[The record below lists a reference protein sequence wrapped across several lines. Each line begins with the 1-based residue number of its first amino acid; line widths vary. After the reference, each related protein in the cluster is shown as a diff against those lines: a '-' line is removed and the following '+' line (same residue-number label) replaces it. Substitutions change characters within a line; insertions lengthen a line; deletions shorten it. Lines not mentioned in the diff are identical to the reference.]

1 MKRILD
7 FIKNLFIFAYILVII
22 FITVCLLA
30 YNDYKLTV
38 FGDKTLVPVIDDDL
52 EPSYTVGDLLIIKKN
67 KIEDVK
73 VGDVIFF
80 YRTRSGETTI
90 NFAPVTDLEELTAT
104 ETTIT
109 VEGDFRLS
117 STNFIGKTESASV
130 IPNVGRI
137 LHTLESKWGFLFLG
151 VFPSLLVFLYTLY
164 SVVLEFYDVRAKKNK
179 KKKSSVKTEN
189 ENGTTSEE
197 TAKKV
202 EERATDAVV
211 EESTGSIE
219 EDVKKNEND
228 AVEVEEE
235 KEENT
240 EKTEIDDKPTE
251 SEKEET
257 HTEEEKTDSDKL
269 EAESIKNM
277 FSAVISNIE
286 DGAQEETKAE
296 ETKEEIKEEVK
307 EEPEKKAISEEDK
320 KSLIEEKMK
329 TLTPEQKKALI
340 EAKLKAMTPEQKK
353 ALIEAKKKKL
363 EEQKNGDS

>member
-7 FIKNLFIFAYILVII
+7 FIKNLFIFAYILVIL

-52 EPSYTVGDLLIIKKN
+52 EPSYTVGDLLIIKRN

-151 VFPSLLVFLYTLY
+151 VFPSFLVFIYTLY
-164 SVVLEFYDVRAKKNK
+164 SVVLEFYDVRANKNKKKNK
-179 KKKSSVKTEN
+179 KKKTSTDTEN
-189 ENGTTSEE
+189 EKVVTSEE
-197 TAKKV
+197 TTEKDESKSSENVAASEV
-202 EERATDAVV
+202 VITD
-211 EESTGSIE
+211 ENIE
-219 EDVKKNEND
+219 KKNE
-228 AVEVEEE
+228 EVPVIEE
-235 KEENT
+235 KEE
-240 EKTEIDDKPTE
+240 EKNIDSK
-251 SEKEET
+251 KEET
-257 HTEEEKTDSDKL
+257 PVEEKKEEDNSGKI
-269 EAESIKNM
+269 EAESIKNI
-277 FSAVISNIE
+277 FSSVLSNAE
-286 DGAQEETKAE
+286 DDETKKDENEVEKEVGAE
-296 ETKEEIKEEVK
+296 A
-307 EEPEKKAISEEDK
+307 EKKPVSEEDK
-320 KSLIEEKMK
+320 KTMIEEKMK
-329 TLTPEQKKALI
+329 SLTPEQKKALI
-340 EAKLKAMTPEQKK
+340 EAKLKSMTPEQKK

-363 EEQKNGDS
+363 EEQKNGDN

>member
-7 FIKNLFIFAYILVII
+7 FIKNLFIFAYILVIL

-52 EPSYTVGDLLIIKKN
+52 EPNYTVGDLLIIKKD

-73 VGDVIFF
+73 VGDIIFF

-151 VFPSLLVFLYTLY
+151 VFPSFLVFIYTLY
-164 SVVLEFYDVRAKKNK
+164 SVVLEFYDVRANKNKKKNK
-179 KKKSSVKTEN
+179 KKKNSTDTEN
-189 ENGTTSEE
+189 EKVVTSEDTTE
-197 TAKKV
+197 KDESKTSENVAASEV
-202 EERATDAVV
+202 VITD
-211 EESTGSIE
+211 ENIE
-219 EDVKKNEND
+219 KKNK
-228 AVEVEEE
+228 EVPVIEE
-235 KEENT
+235 KEE
-240 EKTEIDDKPTE
+240 EKNIDG
-251 SEKEET
+251 EKEEIT
-257 HTEEEKTDSDKL
+257 AEEKNEEDNSGRI

-277 FSAVISNIE
+277 FSSVLSNAE
-286 DGAQEETKAE
+286 DDESKNNGNEAE
-296 ETKEEIKEEVK
+296 KEVSAEV
-307 EEPEKKAISEEDK
+307 EKKPISEEDK
-320 KSLIEEKMK
+320 KTMIEEKMK
-329 TLTPEQKKALI
+329 SLTPEQKKALI
-340 EAKLKAMTPEQKK
+340 EAKLKSMTPEQKK

-363 EEQKNGDS
+363 EEQKNGDN

>member
-7 FIKNLFIFAYILVII
+7 FIKNLFIFAYILVIL

-52 EPSYTVGDLLIIKKN
+52 EPNYTVGDLLIIKKD

-73 VGDVIFF
+73 VGDIIFF

-130 IPNVGRI
+130 IPNVGKI

-151 VFPSLLVFLYTLY
+151 VFPSFLVFIYTLY
-164 SVVLEFYDVRAKKNK
+164 SVVLEFYDVRANKNKKKNK
-179 KKKSSVKTEN
+179 KKKNSTDAEN
-189 ENGTTSEE
+189 EKVVTSEDTTE
-197 TAKKV
+197 KDESKSSENVAASEV
-202 EERATDAVV
+202 VITD
-211 EESTGSIE
+211 ENIE
-219 EDVKKNEND
+219 KKNK
-228 AVEVEEE
+228 EVPVIEE
-235 KEENT
+235 KEE
-240 EKTEIDDKPTE
+240 EKNIDG
-251 SEKEET
+251 EKEEIT
-257 HTEEEKTDSDKL
+257 AEEKKEEDNSGKI

-277 FSAVISNIE
+277 FSSVLSNAE
-286 DGAQEETKAE
+286 DDESKKNGNEAE
-296 ETKEEIKEEVK
+296 KEVSAEV
-307 EEPEKKAISEEDK
+307 EKKPISEEDK
-320 KSLIEEKMK
+320 KTMIEEKMK
-329 TLTPEQKKALI
+329 SLTPEQKKALI
-340 EAKLKAMTPEQKK
+340 EAKLKSMTPEQKK

-363 EEQKNGDS
+363 EEQKNGDN

>member
-30 YNDYKLTV
+30 YNDYRLTV

-52 EPSYTVGDLLIIKKN
+52 EPNYTVGDLLIIKKN
-67 KIEDVK
+67 KIEDIK

-109 VEGDFRLS
+109 VEGDYRLS
-117 STNFIGKTESASV
+117 SSNFIGKTESASV
-130 IPNVGRI
+130 IPNLGRV

-151 VFPSLLVFLYTLY
+151 VFPSFLVFIYTLY

-179 KKKSSVKTEN
+179 KSKKKKKPSAKVEN
-189 ENGTTSEE
+189 EDDVDEKEDIEENEDTSDDEE
-197 TAKKV
+197 DAKKIVPEKDTIKKNDV
-202 EERATDAVV
+202 EEKQ
-211 EESTGSIE
+211 EEST
-219 EDVKKNEND
+219 
-228 AVEVEEE
+228 VEVLNNETETKE
-235 KEENT
+235 K
-240 EKTEIDDKPTE
+240 
-251 SEKEET
+251 KE
-257 HTEEEKTDSDKL
+257 DSDKL
-269 EAESIKNM
+269 EAESIKNI
-277 FSAVISNIE
+277 FSSVISNAE
-286 DGAQEETKAE
+286 DDKK
-296 ETKEEIKEEVK
+296 KEPEIEEVK
-307 EEPEKKAISEEDK
+307 DEKSSSENEKKNISEEDK

-329 TLTPEQKKALI
+329 SLTPEQKKALI
-340 EAKLKAMTPEQKK
+340 EAKLKSMTPEQKK

-363 EEQKNGDS
+363 EEQKNGDN

>member
-7 FIKNLFIFAYILVII
+7 FIKNLFIFAYILVIL

-52 EPSYTVGDLLIIKKN
+52 EPSYTVGDLLIIKRD

-151 VFPSLLVFLYTLY
+151 VFPSFLVFIYTLY
-164 SVVLEFYDVRAKKNK
+164 SVVLEFYDVRANKNKKKNK
-179 KKKSSVKTEN
+179 KKKTSTDTEN
-189 ENGTTSEE
+189 EKVVTSEE
-197 TAKKV
+197 T
-202 EERATDAVV
+202 
-211 EESTGSIE
+211 
-219 EDVKKNEND
+219 
-228 AVEVEEE
+228 
-235 KEENT
+235 T
-240 EKTEIDDKPTE
+240 EKDE
-251 SEKEET
+251 SKSSSS
-257 HTEEEKTDSDKL
+257 KSV
-269 EAESIKNM
+269 SI
-277 FSAVISNIE
+277 SYSSSRSITS
-286 DGAQEETKAE
+286 
-296 ETKEEIKEEVK
+296 
-307 EEPEKKAISEEDK
+307 
-320 KSLIEEKMK
+320 SL
-329 TLTPEQKKALI
+329 PC
-340 EAKLKAMTPEQKK
+340 P
-353 ALIEAKKKKL
+353 
-363 EEQKNGDS
+363 

>member
-117 STNFIGKTESASV
+117 STNFIGKTESATV

-179 KKKSSVKTEN
+179 KKKSSVKAEN
-189 ENGTTSEE
+189 ENSTTSEE
-197 TAKKV
+197 TDKKV
-202 EERATDAVV
+202 EEKATDAVV

-219 EDVKKNEND
+219 EDVKKNVND
-228 AVEVEEE
+228 AVEVEE

-240 EKTEIDDKPTE
+240 EKTEIDDKPAE

-257 HTEEEKTDSDKL
+257 QTEEKKADSDKL

-296 ETKEEIKEEVK
+296 EIKEEIKEEVK
-307 EEPEKKAISEEDK
+307 EEPEKKVISEEDK

-329 TLTPEQKKALI
+329 SLTPEQKKALI

>member
-7 FIKNLFIFAYILVII
+7 FIKNLFIFAYILVIL

-52 EPSYTVGDLLIIKKN
+52 EPSYTVGDLLIIKRD

-151 VFPSLLVFLYTLY
+151 VFPSFLVFIYTLY
-164 SVVLEFYDVRAKKNK
+164 SVVLEFYDVRANKNKKKNK
-179 KKKSSVKTEN
+179 KKKTSTDTEN
-189 ENGTTSEE
+189 EKVVTSEDTTE
-197 TAKKV
+197 KDESKSSENVAASEV
-202 EERATDAVV
+202 VITD
-211 EESTGSIE
+211 ENIE
-219 EDVKKNEND
+219 KKNE
-228 AVEVEEE
+228 EVPVIEE
-235 KEENT
+235 KEE
-240 EKTEIDDKPTE
+240 EKNID

-257 HTEEEKTDSDKL
+257 PVEEKKEEDNSGKI
-269 EAESIKNM
+269 EAESIKNI
-277 FSAVISNIE
+277 FSSVLSNAE
-286 DGAQEETKAE
+286 DDESKKNENEVEKEVSAE
-296 ETKEEIKEEVK
+296 V
-307 EEPEKKAISEEDK
+307 EKRPISEEDK
-320 KSLIEEKMK
+320 KTMIEEKMK
-329 TLTPEQKKALI
+329 SLTPEQKKALI
-340 EAKLKAMTPEQKK
+340 EAKLKSMTPEQKK

-363 EEQKNGDS
+363 EEQKNGDN

>member
-7 FIKNLFIFAYILVII
+7 FIKNLFIFAYILVIL

-52 EPSYTVGDLLIIKKN
+52 EPSYTVGDLLIIKRN

-151 VFPSLLVFLYTLY
+151 VFPSFLVFIYTLY
-164 SVVLEFYDVRAKKNK
+164 SVVLEFYDVRANKNKKNK
-179 KKKSSVKTEN
+179 KKKKTSTDTEN
-189 ENGTTSEE
+189 EKVVTSEE
-197 TAKKV
+197 TTEKDESKSSENVAASEV
-202 EERATDAVV
+202 VITD
-211 EESTGSIE
+211 ENIE
-219 EDVKKNEND
+219 KKNEE
-228 AVEVEEE
+228 APVIEE
-235 KEENT
+235 KEE
-240 EKTEIDDKPTE
+240 EKGLD

-257 HTEEEKTDSDKL
+257 TVEEKKEEDNSGKI
-269 EAESIKNM
+269 EAESIKNI
-277 FSAVISNIE
+277 FSSVLSNAE
-286 DGAQEETKAE
+286 DDESKKNENEVEKEVSAE
-296 ETKEEIKEEVK
+296 V
-307 EEPEKKAISEEDK
+307 EKKPISEEDK
-320 KSLIEEKMK
+320 KTMIEEKMK
-329 TLTPEQKKALI
+329 SLTPEQKKALI
-340 EAKLKAMTPEQKK
+340 EAKLKSMTQEQKK

-363 EEQKNGDS
+363 EEQKNGDN

>member
-7 FIKNLFIFAYILVII
+7 FIKNLFIFAYILVIL

-52 EPSYTVGDLLIIKKN
+52 EPSYTVGDLLIIKRD

-151 VFPSLLVFLYTLY
+151 VFPSFLVFIYTLY
-164 SVVLEFYDVRAKKNK
+164 SVVLEFYDVRANKNKKKNK
-179 KKKSSVKTEN
+179 KKKTSTDTEN
-189 ENGTTSEE
+189 EKVVTSEE
-197 TAKKV
+197 TTEKDESKSSENVAASEV
-202 EERATDAVV
+202 VITD
-211 EESTGSIE
+211 ENIE
-219 EDVKKNEND
+219 KKNDE
-228 AVEVEEE
+228 APVIEE
-235 KEENT
+235 KEE
-240 EKTEIDDKPTE
+240 EKGID

-257 HTEEEKTDSDKL
+257 TVEEKKEEDNSGKI
-269 EAESIKNM
+269 EAESIKNI
-277 FSAVISNIE
+277 FSSVLSNAE
-286 DGAQEETKAE
+286 DDESKKNENEVEKEVSAE
-296 ETKEEIKEEVK
+296 V
-307 EEPEKKAISEEDK
+307 EKKPISEEDK
-320 KSLIEEKMK
+320 KTMIEEKMK
-329 TLTPEQKKALI
+329 SLTPEQKKALI
-340 EAKLKAMTPEQKK
+340 EAKLKSMTPEQKK

-363 EEQKNGDS
+363 EEQKNGDN

>member
-7 FIKNLFIFAYILVII
+7 FIKNLFIFAYILVIL

-52 EPSYTVGDLLIIKKN
+52 EPSYTVGDLLIIKRN

-151 VFPSLLVFLYTLY
+151 VFPSFLVFIYTLY
-164 SVVLEFYDVRAKKNK
+164 SVVLEFYDVRANKNKKKNK
-179 KKKSSVKTEN
+179 KKKTSTDTEN
-189 ENGTTSEE
+189 EKVVTSEE
-197 TAKKV
+197 TTEKDESKSSENVAASEV
-202 EERATDAVV
+202 VITD
-211 EESTGSIE
+211 ENIE
-219 EDVKKNEND
+219 KKNEE
-228 AVEVEEE
+228 APVIEE
-235 KEENT
+235 KEE
-240 EKTEIDDKPTE
+240 EKGID

-257 HTEEEKTDSDKL
+257 TVEEKKEEDNSGKI
-269 EAESIKNM
+269 EAESIKNI
-277 FSAVISNIE
+277 FSSVLSNAE
-286 DGAQEETKAE
+286 DDESKKNENEVEKEVSAE
-296 ETKEEIKEEVK
+296 V
-307 EEPEKKAISEEDK
+307 EKKPISEEDK
-320 KSLIEEKMK
+320 KTMIEEKMK
-329 TLTPEQKKALI
+329 SLTPEQKKALI
-340 EAKLKAMTPEQKK
+340 EAKLKSMTPEQKK

-363 EEQKNGDS
+363 EEQKNGDN

>member
-7 FIKNLFIFAYILVII
+7 FIKNLFIFAYILVIL

-52 EPSYTVGDLLIIKKN
+52 EPSYTVGDLLIIKRD

-151 VFPSLLVFLYTLY
+151 VFPSFLVFIYTLY
-164 SVVLEFYDVRAKKNK
+164 SVVLEFYDVRANKNKKKNK
-179 KKKSSVKTEN
+179 KKKTSTDTEN
-189 ENGTTSEE
+189 EKVVTREE
-197 TAKKV
+197 TPEK
-202 EERATDAVV
+202 D
-211 EESTGSIE
+211 ESKSS
-219 EDVKKNEND
+219 EDVAASEAVITDENIEKKNE
-228 AVEVEEE
+228 EVPVIEE
-235 KEENT
+235 KEE
-240 EKTEIDDKPTE
+240 EKNID

-257 HTEEEKTDSDKL
+257 PVEEKKEEDNSGKI
-269 EAESIKNM
+269 EAESIKNI
-277 FSAVISNIE
+277 FSSVLSNAE
-286 DGAQEETKAE
+286 DDESKKNENEVEKEVSAE
-296 ETKEEIKEEVK
+296 V
-307 EEPEKKAISEEDK
+307 EKKPISEEDK
-320 KSLIEEKMK
+320 KTMIEEKMK
-329 TLTPEQKKALI
+329 SLTPEQKKALI
-340 EAKLKAMTPEQKK
+340 EAKLKSMTPEQKK

-363 EEQKNGDS
+363 EEQKNGDN